1 MMKSGDFY
9 LGSRTR
15 DSANRRSALKRSATV
30 ACITSDTRHRGGALK
45 SRASVR
51 IPGSTVAPEIKISR
65 FHQNLD
71 LLDRDSES
79 RRSRS
84 IMISC
89 GILLSSPS
97 VVLGRQSCPQAHRA
111 CTSSCVHVVLPLWLT
126 VVLETPN
133 HFVRYPDYSLLLGQ
147 IMILPCRMNTSCAS
161 SQDVDEIWRF
171 SSRQSNLGFREQTLG
186 S

>member
-1 MMKSGDFY
+1 MKSGDFY
-9 LGSRTR
+9 LGSQTR
-15 DSANRRSALKRSATV
+15 DSANRRSALNRSATV
-30 ACITSDTRHRGGALK
+30 ACIRSDTRHRGGALK
-45 SRASVR
+45 IRASVR

-71 LLDRDSES
+71 PLDRDSEY
-79 RRSRS
+79 RRSRR
-84 IMISC
+84 IMISS
-89 GILLSSPS
+89 GILLSSPP
-97 VVLGRQSCPQAHRA
+97 VVLGRQSCPQAHWA
-111 CTSSCVHVVLPLWLT
+111 CTLSCVHVVLPLWLT